1 MLAFVIILRL
11 IKGWFLIIINLM
23 LFHCLS
29 NWETYV
35 YIFSPPSNKYGKKP
49 PFSYNALIMM
59 AIQQSPH
66 KKLTLSQI
74 YQYITTNFPYYK
86 ENKQVKST

>member
-1 MLAFVIILRL
+1 M
-11 IKGWFLIIINLM
+11 
-23 LFHCLS
+23 
-29 NWETYV
+29 T
-35 YIFSPPSNKYGKKP
+35 IFQQKWIVTCDWICFCSPPTNKYGKKP

-86 ENKQVKST
+86 ENKQVCLLYNCSNNCMLLKEL